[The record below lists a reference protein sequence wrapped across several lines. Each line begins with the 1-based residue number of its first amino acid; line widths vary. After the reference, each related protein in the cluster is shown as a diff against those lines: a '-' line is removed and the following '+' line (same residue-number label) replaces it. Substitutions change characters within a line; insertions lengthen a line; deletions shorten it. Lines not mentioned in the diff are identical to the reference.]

1 MTLSWK
7 RIQLRKSSSS
17 DYPYFKNFLSSE
29 SFLQYMTYYPMIDQN
44 EFDNF
49 LDELLSKHDSRH
61 FFCGPFSILFQ
72 DIPVGMI
79 GLGYNYEADVKYE
92 LWYLLNPDDSGQGI
106 MQEAVECLLNYIM
119 TFRTVE
125 NVCAY
130 SVVKNEIS
138 SKLLYRNNFK
148 LIETFK
154 NGFEKN
160 NEKYDV
166 QYFELELDS
175 I

>member
-1 MTLSWK
+1 MNLTWK
-7 RIQLRKSSSS
+7 RIQLRKSVSS

-29 SFLQYMTYYPMIDQN
+29 SFLQYMTYNPMQN
-44 EFDNF
+44 QKEFDDF
-49 LDELLSKHDSRH
+49 LRELFSKHDSPD

-79 GLGYNYEADVKYE
+79 GLGYKDEADVKYE
-92 LWYLLNPDDSGQGI
+92 LWYLLNPEYFGQGI
-106 MQEAVECLLNYIM
+106 VQDAVECVLDYCKS
-119 TFRTVE
+119 FRIVK

-130 SVVKNEIS
+130 SVIKNEKS

-160 NEKYDV
+160 NEKFDV
-166 QYFELELDS
+166 QYFELDIS
-175 I
+175 IY